1 MANFL
6 IFSRI
11 GPTKYFFGCF
21 PVRVGVFF
29 VFLLNVAVLVADLL
43 EHMRVFDKNNSG
55 SGSGLVNQWI
65 TFSIQVA
72 VSVLIFINLI
82 VKHGLLSFLSYF
94 VMFALTVAMWVEKMT
109 KIVYINNLV
118 NPIVSKVID
127 IHMINY
133 ALIYAYRCLAQFF
146 IYFYCTYILYSYSQ
160 EPIAANN
167 QAKEKFV
174 KS

>member
-6 IFSRI
+6 IFSGI
-11 GPTKYFFGCF
+11 GPTKHFFGCF

-43 EHMRVFDKNNSG
+43 EHMRVFEKDY

-109 KIVYINNLV
+109 KIVYIKNID
-118 NPIVSKVID
+118 NPIFSTID
-127 IHMINY
+127 IHMIDY

-160 EPIAANN
+160 EPISTIN
-167 QAKEKFV
+167 QAKEKFL

>member
-6 IFSRI
+6 IFSGI
-11 GPTKYFFGCF
+11 GPTKHFFGCF

-43 EHMRVFDKNNSG
+43 EHMRVFEKDY

-109 KIVYINNLV
+109 KIVYIKNID
-118 NPIVSKVID
+118 NPIFSKID
-127 IHMINY
+127 IHMIDY

-160 EPIAANN
+160 EPISTIN

>member
-6 IFSRI
+6 IFSGI
-11 GPTKYFFGCF
+11 GPTKHFFGCF

-43 EHMRVFDKNNSG
+43 EHMRVFEKDS

-109 KIVYINNLV
+109 KIVYIKNID
-118 NPIVSKVID
+118 NPIFSKFD
-127 IHMINY
+127 IHMIDY

-160 EPIAANN
+160 EPISTIN

>member
-6 IFSRI
+6 IFSGI
-11 GPTKYFFGCF
+11 GPTKHFFGCF

-43 EHMRVFDKNNSG
+43 EHMRVFEKDY

-109 KIVYINNLV
+109 KIVYIKNMD
-118 NPIVSKVID
+118 NPIFSKID
-127 IHMINY
+127 IHMIDY

-160 EPIAANN
+160 EPISTIN

>member
-6 IFSRI
+6 IFSGI
-11 GPTKYFFGCF
+11 GPTKHFFGCF

-43 EHMRVFDKNNSG
+43 EHMRVFEKDY

-109 KIVYINNLV
+109 KIVYIKNID
-118 NPIVSKVID
+118 NPIFSKFY
-127 IHMINY
+127 IHMIDY

-160 EPIAANN
+160 EPISTIN

>member
-6 IFSRI
+6 IFSGI
-11 GPTKYFFGCF
+11 GPTKHFFGCF

-43 EHMRVFDKNNSG
+43 EHMRVFEKDY

-109 KIVYINNLV
+109 KIVYIKNID
-118 NPIVSKVID
+118 NPIFSTID
-127 IHMINY
+127 IHMIDY

-160 EPIAANN
+160 EPISTIN

>member
-6 IFSRI
+6 IFSGI
-11 GPTKYFFGCF
+11 GPTKHFFGCF

-43 EHMRVFDKNNSG
+43 EHMRVFEKDY

-109 KIVYINNLV
+109 KIVYIKNILS
-118 NPIVSKVID
+118 ISID
-127 IHMINY
+127 Y
-133 ALIYAYRCLAQFF
+133 
-146 IYFYCTYILYSYSQ
+146 
-160 EPIAANN
+160 
-167 QAKEKFV
+167 
-174 KS
+174 

>member
-6 IFSRI
+6 IFSGI
-11 GPTKYFFGCF
+11 GPTKHFFGCF

-43 EHMRVFDKNNSG
+43 EHMRVFEKDY

-109 KIVYINNLV
+109 KIVYIKNID
-118 NPIVSKVID
+118 NPIFSKFD
-127 IHMINY
+127 IHMIDY

-160 EPIAANN
+160 EPISTIN

>member
-6 IFSRI
+6 IFSGI
-11 GPTKYFFGCF
+11 GPTKHFFGCF

-43 EHMRVFDKNNSG
+43 EHMRVFEKDN

-109 KIVYINNLV
+109 KIVYIKNID
-118 NPIVSKVID
+118 NPIFSKFD
-127 IHMINY
+127 IHMIDY

-160 EPIAANN
+160 EPISTIN